1 MQKIFLIVVFVSNC
15 LVSYC
20 QTKDSVEV
28 KARHMEYSDF
38 IAKYSIN
45 DTSSTVINIFFD
57 KKSNSALG
65 QMSMFPITAA
75 LYPVLPIFSVG
86 LSVVSFPFFV
96 NGSMMLIKYRKS
108 KLKQV
113 LIEYKET
120 RQLPNWVR
128 KKVNKSLDYGRFNEE

>member
-1 MQKIFLIVVFVSNC
+1 MQKKILLVVFLLGC
-15 LVSYC
+15 LTSFC
-20 QTKDSVEV
+20 QNNDSMVV
-28 KARHMEYSDF
+28 KPRYMEYSDF
-38 IAKYSIN
+38 IANYSVN

-57 KKSNSALG
+57 KKSNSAIG

-86 LSVVSFPFFV
+86 LSAVSFPFFV

-108 KLKQV
+108 KLKKV

-120 RQLPNWVR
+120 RQLPNWIR
-128 KKVNKSLDYGRFNEE
+128 KKVNKSLDYGRFDDE